1 MGLRGGAGVKNCCP
15 IGRGGLA
22 AAAAAGPMKLG
33 GRGAA
38 YTPEKKEAAKGG
50 SAKVQEACRVAA
62 KKPCLHEEAVLQLC

>member
-38 YTPEKKEAAKGG
+38 YTPGKGPKKDEITT
-50 SAKVQEACRVAA
+50 SARG
-62 KKPCLHEEAVLQLC
+62 LLSS